1 MKSALPP
8 ILMVDD
14 EPNMRATVS
23 ELLMDDG
30 YTVDVAESGEHAVEM
45 LTEPNSEYFMNI
57 AMWIDLHCF
66 YRDITNS

>member
-30 YTVDVAESGEHAVEM
+30 YTVDVAESGEQAVDAHRAEQ
-45 LTEPNSEYFMNI
+45 
-57 AMWIDLHCF
+57 
-66 YRDITNS
+66 